1 MPKQYEYNNV
11 VEDSA
16 NFGAGGHYG
25 FAGLLDDALNFTI
38 FGDPNFSSDLW
49 GEISGKYSQQRE
61 FEQQEY
67 LMDKENE
74 YNSPVN
80 QMERLKAAGINPN
93 VAAEAIA
100 GNNTSASPSSVASN
114 TQGAANAIGQ
124 IASAVSSLAPL
135 GSEIGLNEAQSGKHI
150 ADTITANETREALKN
165 KLIAECNLTDNN
177 ASYLAEQIQYY
188 GREASARITNL
199 YANSD
204 LARQEIQLYQ
214 SQMEKMQHEIDL
226 IDKEADYQGWLAATQ
241 EYIKFQQQWYSDF
254 IKNHQFDPRCSL
266 DSQFVQLS
274 AMYGIDSQEA
284 INFAT
289 AVQDYN
295 QAQDQAK
302 FNFDMAKIDK
312 EFDNMIE
319 QIGTTIDA
327 ETKSKIKTSWI
338 ELVGKLLGA
347 GASVGSAFI
356 LK

>member
-1 MPKQYEYNNV
+1 MPKQYEYNNI

-16 NFGAGGHYG
+16 NFGAGGHFGAAG
-25 FAGLLDDALNFTI
+25 FLDDVLNFSI

-49 GEISGKYSQQRE
+49 GELSGKNSQQRE

-67 LMDKENE
+67 LMDKQNE

-100 GNNTSASPSSVASN
+100 GNNTSASPASVASN
-114 TQGAANAIGQ
+114 TQGAANALGQ
-124 IASAVSSLAPL
+124 IASAVSGLAPL
-135 GSEIGLNEAQSGKHI
+135 GSEIGLNEAQTGKNI
-150 ADTITANETREALKN
+150 ADTVTANDTREALKN
-165 KLIAECNLTDNN
+165 KLVSECKLTNNN
-177 ASYLAEQIQYY
+177 ASYLAEQIQYF

-214 SQMEKMQHEIDL
+214 SQMEKMHHEIDL
-226 IDKEADYQGWLAATQ
+226 IKNEADYQGWLAATQ
-241 EYIKFQQQWYSDF
+241 QFIKFQQEWYAEF
-254 IKNHQFDPRCSL
+254 MKNHNFDPRCCL
-266 DSQFVQLS
+266 DSQFVQL
-274 AMYGIDSQEA
+274 AAIYGINSQEA

-295 QAQDQAK
+295 QAQEQSK

-312 EFDNMIE
+312 EFDNMLE

-347 GASVGSAFI
+347 GASIGSAFI